1 MNGPLGMR
9 SYIAQKGAWQLAVSD
24 SAANFK
30 KGSKDLKKILSSIN
44 WGEVTDS
51 VLALGMEWRFNI
63 PLSPHRSGAIES
75 IVKLVKVGLYKA
87 IKNEY
92 LNFLQL
98 SVVFDEITAVI
109 NSRTLGYVASTTT
122 SNDQELMVSPNI
134 LCYGLNTEILPMP
147 VKIEDVPNLSNTSL
161 RKIHHAHKTKLS
173 MYWRTYFYV
182 YFNYLKFTKKWF
194 KKLHFEIKPGTFIL
208 VKEPNLKKFE
218 YKTGRVLN
226 TILSKDGL
234 VRTLEVKFARNKLPV
249 LRDIKKCSL
258 LEHDFLKLSN
268 DNHECLY
275 SNQT

>member
-1 MNGPLGMR
+1 MSTLPPINYLDPSKHHYYVQIDYAGHFFVVDENGSLSKTWAVIFTCLVTRLVTVKLLKSCSTKDLILGIR
-9 SYIAQKGAWQLAVSD
+9 SYIAQKGAWQLAESD

-30 KGSKDLKKILSSIN
+30 KGSKDLKKNLSSIN
-44 WGEVTDS
+44 WGEVNDS

-63 PLSPHRSGAIES
+63 PLSLHRSGAIES

-134 LCYGLNTEILPMP
+134 LCYGRNTDILPKP
-147 VKIEDVPNLSNTSL
+147 VKIEDVPNLSNRSL
-161 RKIHHAHKTKLS
+161 RKIHHAHKTKLF
-173 MYWRTYFYV
+173 WRTYFDV

-194 KKLHFEIKPGTFIL
+194 KKLHFEIKPGTF
-208 VKEPNLKKFE
+208 F
-218 YKTGRVLN
+218 
-226 TILSKDGL
+226 
-234 VRTLEVKFARNKLPV
+234 
-249 LRDIKKCSL
+249 
-258 LEHDFLKLSN
+258 
-268 DNHECLY
+268 
-275 SNQT
+275 